1 MENRVLLL
9 GGCHHI
15 GQHLLVPE
23 IVGEDDC
30 VVDGTQIVGRM
41 GKKMM
46 LWFLQNNKEK
56 IDSDSVV
63 RKAYA
68 YKEQKEK
75 LLAWPSQLEGCTN
88 LAQGC
93 ETYQGMHHKL
103 RNYLLENSKP
113 DLVLITDIGKQHRGV
128 VINSDKVKYVVSQD
142 IALLGRQKSSLT
154 EDVYRKAVEK
164 IKQQEKLGSE
174 YQKRKAKRS
183 YQMLVRVLKHH
194 AIPYRLLLM
203 QDYNR
208 YIADDYIDLN
218 PYYKQYIDKN
228 GDQVISKK
236 LQAQSDIAL
245 YVKRQIDSA

>member
-1 MENRVLLL
+1 MKSRILLL

-23 IVGEDDC
+23 IIGEDDC

-56 IDSDSVV
+56 IEASSIV

-75 LLAWPSQLEGCTN
+75 LIAWPSQLEGCTN

-93 ETYQGMHHKL
+93 ETYQGMQHKL

-128 VINSDKVKYVVSQD
+128 VINNDNVKYVVSQD
-142 IALLGRQKSSLT
+142 MALLGRQKSSLPD
-154 EDVYRKAVEK
+154 DVYRMAVEK
-164 IKQQEKLGSE
+164 IKRQEKLGNE
-174 YQKRKAKRS
+174 YQQIKAKKS
-183 YQMLVRVLKHH
+183 YEMLVRVLKHH
-194 AIPYRLLLM
+194 AIPHRLLLM

-208 YIADDYIDLN
+208 YITDDYIDLN

-228 GDQVISKK
+228 GDQIISKK

-245 YVKRQIDSA
+245 YVKSQINSA

>member
-1 MENRVLLL
+1 M
-9 GGCHHI
+9 
-15 GQHLLVPE
+15 PE